1 MAVGTSDVPVRVERL
16 GSGKKNPNGQWWSLK
31 DADLHAGVTSV
42 VADLDGVD
50 TRRIND
56 NLKWARLYGNRE
68 ILGTR
73 PGQTRRTVV
82 EPGKP
87 TGFTFNVIRSCV
99 DTAVAKIGQNRP
111 KPMFLTEDADV
122 SLQGRAKRLSKYI
135 EGVFYDGQAY
145 EVAQKAF
152 RDSTVFGTGIVHLF
166 WDEDSKG
173 RARLRFERVLPDE
186 LLVDE
191 EEGRYGEPSQLH
203 RRKWILR
210 DRLVELFPKSE
221 REISAAKGTQTDTTS
236 PRAVDHIE
244 VIESWHLPSAP
255 GAGDGRHAICIDGA
269 TLFSEKW
276 EYDFFP
282 FVFFHWSEPIIGF
295 WGTGLAEELVGIQI
309 EINRLCR
316 DISAAQRMMS
326 RPRVFV
332 EAGTQIVPAHLNP
345 GLGDAV
351 PVVKYVGRPPTFQTP
366 PAMPGEIYADL
377 DRWIRRAYEVTGV
390 SQLSASGRKPAGLD
404 SGAALREYN
413 DQVSERFITTS
424 QRWEEFFMQLSRK
437 AVALSRARYEAGD
450 RNLAIVAAQDKFVK
464 TIKWKDVD
472 LEADKYLM
480 KVFPTN
486 LLPSTPAGRMQQVVE
501 LLQADLLPK
510 ELALSL
516 LDFPD
521 VEHFVSLET
530 AALEDI
536 RYTIETI
543 LEEGKP
549 GTVDELTNL
558 ALAQQLGM
566 SAVLRAKRMNYPERN
581 IELLRRWVDAVT
593 DAMTPPA
600 APALPEAELQPQPAS
615 DVAGALPAQPGPVPT
630 NELMPVSD
638 PTAKADIQPMMAQ
651 SPFASFGNYSTAAS
665 DAGIEMPGWAQ
676 TASKMASAGGT
687 QKGGVDTSKMA
698 MAMAPMIA
706 KAVSDPVSKE
716 KLRELEA
723 APPAEMMKSLEGGIT
738 FHYKPG
744 VPGEDPAE
752 KKFGTTT
759 THLKTTE
766 MGATMV
772 DIDPQTG
779 LEVIK
784 IKDAIGPILASLSN
798 LDARFR
804 VLEEKLGIASPAE
817 SETELSEPEG
827 IGSTDDESI

>member
-1 MAVGTSDVPVRVERL
+1 MAVGVSDIPVRSERV
-16 GSGKKNPNGQWWSLK
+16 GASKSTANGQWWTLQDS
-31 DADLHAGVTSV
+31 DLHAGVTSV

-56 NLKWARLYGNRE
+56 NLKWTRLYGNRE

-73 PGQTRRTVV
+73 PGQTRRQVV

-87 TGFTFNVIRSCV
+87 SGFTFNAIRSCI

-122 SLQGRAKRLSKYI
+122 SLAGRAKRLTKYV
-135 EGVFYDGQAY
+135 EGVFYDGKAY
-145 EVAQKAF
+145 ETAQKAF
-152 RDSTVFGTGIVHLF
+152 RDACVFGTGIVHLF
-166 WDEDSKG
+166 WDSDSKG
-173 RARLRFERVLPDE
+173 RARLCFERVLPDE
-186 LLVDE
+186 LLIDE
-191 EEGRYGEPSQLH
+191 EEGRYGEPGQIH

-210 DRLVELFPKSE
+210 DRLVELFPKFE
-221 REISAAKGTQTDTTS
+221 RQISAARGTQTDTTS

-255 GAGDGRHAICIDGA
+255 GAKDGRHAICIDGC

-276 EYDFFP
+276 VYDFFP

-316 DISAAQRMMS
+316 DISSAQRMMS

-345 GLGDAV
+345 GLGENV

-437 AVALSRARYEAGD
+437 VIALSQSRYESGD
-450 RNLAIVAAQDKFVK
+450 KGLAIVAAQDKFVK

-536 RYTIETI
+536 RWTIESI

-558 ALAQQLGM
+558 SLAQQLGM
-566 SAVLRAKRMNYPERN
+566 SAVLRAKRMNYPEEN

-593 DAMTPPA
+593 DKLTPPA
-600 APALPEAELQPQPAS
+600 EPAPAQPQAEPA
-615 DVAGALPAQPGPVPT
+615 VGALPANPVSAPT
-630 NELMPVSD
+630 NELLPVVPSD
-638 PTAKADIQPMMAQ
+638 PMTKTNIQPMMAQ
-651 SPFASFGNYSTAAS
+651 SPMASFGNYASNAS
-665 DAGIEMPGWAQ
+665 DMGISMPDWAQ
-676 TASKMASAGGT
+676 TAMKVSSAGGQ
-687 QKGGVDTSKMA
+687 QKGGADMSKMA

-706 KAVSDPVSKE
+706 KAVSDPRSKR
-716 KLRELEA
+716 KLRALEET
-723 APPAEMMKSLEGGIT
+723 PPAEMMESLEGGVT
-738 FHYKPG
+738 FRYKPG
-744 VPGEDPAE
+744 VPGEDPQDQ
-752 KKFGTTT
+752 KFGTTT
-759 THLKTTE
+759 THLKSTE
-766 MGATMV
+766 MGASMV
-772 DIDPQTG
+772 DVDPKTG
-779 LEVIK
+779 LEVID
-784 IKDAIGPILASLSN
+784 IKESIGPILASLSN

-804 VLEEKLGIASPAE
+804 VLEEKLGINP
-817 SETELSEPEG
+817 PG
-827 IGSTDDESI
+827 DDSTDQESSSEALDETS